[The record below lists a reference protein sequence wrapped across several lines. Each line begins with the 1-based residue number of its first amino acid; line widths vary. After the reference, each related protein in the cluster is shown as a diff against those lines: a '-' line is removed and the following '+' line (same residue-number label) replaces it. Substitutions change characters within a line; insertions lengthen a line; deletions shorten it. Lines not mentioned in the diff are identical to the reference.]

1 MEKSDGLLTFT
12 FIKILPCKILLASS
26 HVRQSEFHSSIMTI
40 CVNGLIVEP
49 EKRPSETTPE
59 MNLEGII
66 PNEKIKREIP
76 KHFIST
82 TCY

>member
-1 MEKSDGLLTFT
+1 
-12 FIKILPCKILLASS
+12 
-26 HVRQSEFHSSIMTI
+26 MTI